1 MDEYKTFGE
10 YRTSEKSSVSTAL
23 TFLFIGLGIGTIV
36 ALLFAPQ
43 AGKKTRKVLRRRYE
57 DALDAMDDLRDQAGD
72 YVDRGRDFV
81 DRGLDFVE
89 RGRDFARDARDRV
102 APIARK
108 FRD

>member
-23 TFLFIGLGIGTIV
+23 TFLFIGLGIGTVV

-43 AGKKTRKVLRRRYE
+43 SGKKIRKTLRRRYE
-57 DALDAMDDLRDQAGD
+57 DALDAVDDFRDQAGD
-72 YVDRGRDFV
+72 YVDRGR
-81 DRGLDFVE
+81 DFVE